1 MAHFVEDFHRARLA
15 AVKEALKFLN
25 GRRVIGLGTGSTA
38 ELLIKEAHATG
49 LLDGKELVASS
60 METVEILSRLGYK
73 VFDTLSVDSL
83 ELYLDSADEVD
94 GQGRMVKGG
103 GAALTM
109 EKLLARHA
117 ELRVFVVD
125 EFKVVDRLG
134 VRRPIPIEV
143 VPGSL
148 RMVLKDLARL
158 GLMVSVRKGTGKR
171 GPVVSDVGGIILD
184 SFPPPDMS
192 LEGFERLVKGL
203 TGVIETGLF
212 LSEADVVIVGFNNGS
227 VRYLK
232 GLPPN

>member
-1 MAHFVEDFHRARLA
+1 
-15 AVKEALKFLN
+15 
-25 GRRVIGLGTGSTA
+25 
-38 ELLIKEAHATG
+38 
-49 LLDGKELVASS
+49 
-60 METVEILSRLGYK
+60 METVEILTRLGYK
-73 VFDTLSVDSL
+73 VFDILSVDSL

-134 VRRPIPIEV
+134 VRRSIPIEV

-158 GLMVSVRKGTGKR
+158 GLMVSVRKGTGNR
-171 GPVVSDVGGIILD
+171 RP
-184 SFPPPDMS
+184 
-192 LEGFERLVKGL
+192 
-203 TGVIETGLF
+203 
-212 LSEADVVIVGFNNGS
+212 
-227 VRYLK
+227 
-232 GLPPN
+232 